1 MDIPREDGTTKVVM
15 NTKWTQK
22 GRLFLYETL
31 KKRNLLPL
39 IEKERTG
46 VKMAEIKKARI
57 LYSNMWIGF
66 TEDKRNIAGAFK
78 GICDGLSEA
87 DTLGYYRGDLAE
99 IAAKLGLFLEDGEK
113 HDG

>member
-1 MDIPREDGTTKVVM
+1 MS
-15 NTKWTQK
+15 
-22 GRLFLYETL
+22 
-31 KKRNLLPL
+31 
-39 IEKERTG
+39 
-46 VKMAEIKKARI
+46 EIKKASI

-113 HDG
+113 HDWQRMEKSYNKPEGNYKTQGHIW

>member
-1 MDIPREDGTTKVVM
+1 
-15 NTKWTQK
+15 
-22 GRLFLYETL
+22 
-31 KKRNLLPL
+31 
-39 IEKERTG
+39 
-46 VKMAEIKKARI
+46 MAEIKKARI

-99 IAAKLGLFLEDGEK
+99 IAAKLGLFLAEIAAKLGLFLEEGSYPGG
-113 HDG
+113 HQQGRICEVNGH

>member
-1 MDIPREDGTTKVVM
+1 MS
-15 NTKWTQK
+15 
-22 GRLFLYETL
+22 
-31 KKRNLLPL
+31 
-39 IEKERTG
+39 
-46 VKMAEIKKARI
+46 EIKKARI

-99 IAAKLGLFLEDGEK
+99 IAAKLGLCLEDGEK

>member
-1 MDIPREDGTTKVVM
+1 
-15 NTKWTQK
+15 
-22 GRLFLYETL
+22 
-31 KKRNLLPL
+31 
-39 IEKERTG
+39 
-46 VKMAEIKKARI
+46 MAEIKKARI
-57 LYSNMWIGF
+57 LCSNMWIGF